1 MKSLRISED
10 IHQKLTSLLG
20 QLMAQTGK
28 MQTYQDVIRALTD
41 ESLMLPPEL
50 LGQIKNFIEENRQ
63 LGFTTMEEFVRDAIR
78 FRLTW
83 LNGENRCVEVPKE
96 QYEKLNDAVKRMNT
110 THEDADHFIRAQI
123 EEVLEKYGE
132 AGAHESRMHSPS
144 RSRR

>member
-28 MQTYQDVIRALTD
+28 MQTYQDVIRALTN

-50 LGQIKNFIEENRQ
+50 LGQIQNFIEENRQ

-96 QYEKLNDAVKRMNT
+96 QYEKLTEAVKKMNPPYQSV
-110 THEDADHFIRAQI
+110 EDFLSSQIRNTIGKYDQQ
-123 EEVLEKYGE
+123 EK
-132 AGAHESRMHSPS
+132 AKRK
-144 RSRR
+144 

>member
-20 QLMAQTGK
+20 QRMAQTGK

-50 LGQIKNFIEENRQ
+50 LGQIQNFIEENRQ

-83 LNGENRCVEVPKE
+83 LNGENRGVEVPRE
-96 QYEKLNDAVKRMNT
+96 QYEKLIEAVKKMNPPYQSV
-110 THEDADHFIRAQI
+110 EDFLSSHIRNTIGKYDQQ
-123 EEVLEKYGE
+123 EK
-132 AGAHESRMHSPS
+132 AKRK
-144 RSRR
+144 